1 MQTNLSFVVKK
12 EIIDYI
18 LNYLDHKGKIKAA
31 LLHKIE
37 NRIFNK
43 NVKFEISKTQLI
55 DILLDLVKEK
65 KIEMII
71 PKIINTNWNKAT
83 LSKLK
88 FLKSGEYY
96 IRQFYEKKINQIDIN
111 ENDDSYLFDSRNI
124 FSIEKEFIKKLKD
137 LIKKH
142 PIMKRKIVFFKR
154 KSSDYIFIYE
164 KNFNLFPLKKAGIIK
179 KSTHIPRINKINT
192 VLEYRLK
199 DQKSDLS
206 VIKSYR
212 KNFMCFYITLIESI
226 QYEIVKN
233 RERKKK
239 SFESGK
245 ILKKNIEKFA
255 FYCDQ
260 YVKSDWIETEPNPL
274 RWESFFNILKI
285 PIEIIEFKF
294 NSIHFFDR
302 TFDCDINLKFGIS
315 IPQKRSELI
324 KILRKKGFELF
335 NKRKNKKII
344 IGLDLNLLIPC
355 PSIEYFYFIVKYF
368 FYFNLFLLFSHCF
381 TYIREKFKIGHLT
394 DKEKNLYKIFSPV
407 MHSLFVL
414 NDNKINKRFIFKYY
428 TLKADEL
435 ELLYNKF
442 LLKEVQRIE
451 KKLYKYFLFKFSY
464 LTNKT

>member
-1 MQTNLSFVVKK
+1 MQSNLSFVDKK

-18 LNYLDHKGKIKAA
+18 LNYLEHKGKIKAA

-65 KIEMII
+65 KVEMII

-88 FLKSGEYY
+88 FLRSGKYY
-96 IRQFYEKKINQIDIN
+96 IRQFYEKKVNRIDIN
-111 ENDDSYLFDSRNI
+111 ENEDSYLFDSRNMI
-124 FSIEKEFIKKLKD
+124 SIEKDFIKKLKD
-137 LIKKH
+137 LLKKH
-142 PIMKRKIVFFKR
+142 PTMKRKIIFFKR
-154 KSSDYIFIYE
+154 KSSDSIFIYE
-164 KNFNLFPLKKAGIIK
+164 KDFNLFPLKKAGIIK
-179 KSTHIPRINKINT
+179 KSTNIPRINKINNF
-192 VLEYRLK
+192 LEYRLK

-212 KNFMCFYITLIESI
+212 KNFMCFYIALIESI
-226 QYEIVKN
+226 QYEIIKN
-233 RERKKK
+233 QGRRKK
-239 SFESGK
+239 SSESKK

-260 YVKSDWIETEPNPL
+260 YVKSDWIDTEPNPL

-294 NSIHFFDR
+294 NSIYFFDR

-315 IPQKRSELI
+315 IPQKRSGLI
-324 KILRKKGFELF
+324 KILRKKGFELL

-381 TYIREKFKIGHLT
+381 TYIKEKFKIEHLT
-394 DKEKNLYKIFSPV
+394 DKEKDLYKIFSPV

-414 NDNKINKRFIFKYY
+414 NDNKINKKFIFKYY

-442 LLKEVQRIE
+442 LLKEVKRIE
-451 KKLYKYFLFKFSY
+451 KKLYRYFLFKFSY